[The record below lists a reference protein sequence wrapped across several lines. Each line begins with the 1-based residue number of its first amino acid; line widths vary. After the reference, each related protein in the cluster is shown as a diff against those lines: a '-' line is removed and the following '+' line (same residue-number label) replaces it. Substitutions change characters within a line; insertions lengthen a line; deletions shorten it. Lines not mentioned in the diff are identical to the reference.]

1 MIHDR
6 GSDVAGVIAR
16 DLFDSALDDIDLDLQ
31 LGGREAAPRDVAARI
46 LATLPILEQL
56 DTRPMDWVGI
66 PQTAGQIAGPDTL
79 GRTGEELAE
88 VVVAGARKDDAGSFH
103 PSWGYF
109 VQLISFLKGSDRAV
123 SPFHAAVSDGAHGGF
138 SSDSFSLTFAN
149 ALISGR
155 EAVVSSF
162 SALIEVW
169 QPTRGGVFGYEVSRL
184 HRGEPAWCPPVG
196 VLTYF
201 AEDSGYVLPDNPLVE
216 LRRLRSGVMA
226 ILNDWTLDAVLAY
239 GEAFRAVNDGIPRR
253 AAGTG

>member
-1 MIHDR
+1 MAEIY
-6 GSDVAGVIAR
+6 SA

-31 LGGREAAPRDVAARI
+31 LGGREAGPPDIATRI
-46 LATLPILEQL
+46 LATLEILERL
-56 DTRPMDWVGI
+56 DPRPMEWVGI
-66 PQTAGQIAGPDTL
+66 PRSGGATL
-79 GRTGEELAE
+79 EHEKVGRTIEELGTL
-88 VVVAGARKDDAGSFH
+88 VMAGARKDDAERFH

-138 SSDSFSLTFAN
+138 SSDSFSLTFAD
-149 ALISGR
+149 ALVSGR

-184 HRGEPAWCPPVG
+184 HRGEPAWYPPVG